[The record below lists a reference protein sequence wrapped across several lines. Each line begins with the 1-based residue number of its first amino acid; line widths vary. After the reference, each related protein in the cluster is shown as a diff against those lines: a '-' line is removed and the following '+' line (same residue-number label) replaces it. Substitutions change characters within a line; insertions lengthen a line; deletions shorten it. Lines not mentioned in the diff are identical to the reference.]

1 MVAVKPR
8 KNQIISPKGRFFFPL
23 TRSKLS
29 FPSLPLSLFQTSRPL
44 MFLLPPRKK
53 AAFFLFLFFSSPLQA
68 LSPPTPS
75 PVVPIY
81 RNTVSRARPENVRR
95 KLNEQF
101 VTGRRQGF
109 ASNHG
114 SLLPPPPS
122 PATSCAGR

>member
-1 MVAVKPR
+1 M
-8 KNQIISPKGRFFFPL
+8 FP
-23 TRSKLS
+23 
-29 FPSLPLSLFQTSRPL
+29 
-44 MFLLPPRKK
+44 LPPRKR
-53 AAFFLFLFFSSPLQA
+53 AAFFIFLSLSLQILSSL
-68 LSPPTPS
+68 TS

-114 SLLPPPPS
+114 SLSLPSSSLSLRRPL
-122 PATSCAGR
+122 